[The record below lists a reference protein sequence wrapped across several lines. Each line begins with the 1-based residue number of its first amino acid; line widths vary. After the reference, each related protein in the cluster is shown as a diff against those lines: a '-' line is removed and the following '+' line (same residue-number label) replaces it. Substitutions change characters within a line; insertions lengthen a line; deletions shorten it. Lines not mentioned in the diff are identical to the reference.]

1 MFTKIGVQQL
11 YCQACRLLV
20 CGFSGIASKGLKFLA
35 RDLELSHQTTKEAMK
50 NLVPT
55 LLLSLL
61 MLAALSFSTSG
72 DVLAQ
77 GNSHKNKEF
86 KDKKG
91 GPPAWAP
98 AHGYRSK
105 GGEDD
110 DDDKKYKGKNK
121 KKDKHWKH
129 KEDELEDRE
138 EALRRREEALEE
150 KEERL
155 KRAERYPEK
164 NTKKKGGSPGTDVFK
179 KPRTSEPDSSPDKPE
194 GLLKRTRTKLE
205 EKIQKKKE
213 EERRQQEENKNK
225 VPAKTE
231 GGWTGGSG
239 WF

>member
-1 MFTKIGVQQL
+1 
-11 YCQACRLLV
+11 
-20 CGFSGIASKGLKFLA
+20 
-35 RDLELSHQTTKEAMK
+35 MK

-61 MLAALSFSTSG
+61 MLAAFSISTSG

-98 AHGYRSK
+98 AHGYRKK

-110 DDDKKYKGKNK
+110 DNNKKYKGKDK
-121 KKDKHWKH
+121 KKDKHRKH
-129 KEDELEDRE
+129 KEEELENRE
-138 EALRRREEALEE
+138 EALKRREEALKER
-150 KEERL
+150 EERL

-164 NTKKKGGSPGTDVFK
+164 NSKKKDRVLGPDIFK
-179 KPRTSEPDSSPDKPE
+179 KPRTSEPDNLPK
-194 GLLKRTRTKLE
+194 KRDSLFKRKQAELE
-205 EKIQKKKE
+205 EKVQKKKE
-213 EERRQQEENKNK
+213 EERRQQEEIKNK
-225 VPAKTE
+225 VPAKSE
-231 GGWTGGSG
+231 GDWSGGSG